1 MRRPKEKA
9 EDLWMRLPLLQV
21 VVDWCLPPPSP
32 DLRLNGEAEGAGEEL
47 EGFVPARKQWVQV
60 APWIGL

>member
-1 MRRPKEKA
+1 MRRLKEKA
-9 EDLWMRLPLLQV
+9 EVLWMRLPLVQV

-47 EGFVPARKQWVQV
+47 EGFVLQV
-60 APWIGL
+60 TPWIGL